1 MMVLMMVVV
10 VVEWRMAVDVIV
22 LCSSDL
28 VRTLGFILAIAKELD
43 ISEFS

>member
-1 MMVLMMVVV
+1 MMVLMMVV